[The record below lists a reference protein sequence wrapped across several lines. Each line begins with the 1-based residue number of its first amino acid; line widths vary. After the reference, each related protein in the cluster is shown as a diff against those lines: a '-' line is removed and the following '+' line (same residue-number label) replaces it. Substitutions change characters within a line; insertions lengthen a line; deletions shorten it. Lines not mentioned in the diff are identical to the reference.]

1 MTAEKI
7 VSREEAVRL
16 STREK
21 AAGRQIVFAN
31 GAFDLIH
38 AGHVRYLEAARREG
52 DWLLVG
58 VNSDASVARSKGAGR
73 PIVPA
78 SERAEIVAALES
90 VNAVVVFEEDSPS
103 ALLDELRPDVHAKGT
118 DYTSDTVPERDVVAR
133 NGGRTAIV
141 GDPKDHGTTDLIERI
156 KRSAGSSQPS
166 VPVRKLRS

>member
-16 STREK
+16 SEREK
-21 AAGRQIVFAN
+21 AAGRQVVFAN
-31 GAFDLIH
+31 GAFDLLH

-52 DWLLVG
+52 DWLVVG
-58 VNSDASVARSKGAGR
+58 VNSDASVARSKGEGR

-78 SERAEIVAALES
+78 AERAEIVAALES
-90 VNAVVVFEEDSPS
+90 VDAVVVFEEDSPS

-118 DYTSDTVPERDVVAR
+118 DYSSETVPERDVLAR

-141 GDPKDHGTTDLIERI
+141 GDPKHHATTDLIERI
-156 KRSAGSSQPS
+156 KLSAVRSERKPGS
-166 VPVRKLRS
+166 